1 MLLHMP
7 ERPPRL
13 TPIPKSGANMGNQ
26 GWTYVGEMRM
36 REYQGKFGKV
46 LCDLVSDCCKHMP
59 ADRPSLTQL
68 WQRVDAALNV
78 RVNQMDNNSTNFVGR
93 TLHDPAQPNPEPGT
107 VGAGLVVNFP
117 W

>member
-1 MLLHMP
+1 
-7 ERPPRL
+7 
-13 TPIPKSGANMGNQ
+13 MGNQ

-68 WQRVDAALNV
+68 ATRIDNATNQRANQVSVDDV
-78 RVNQMDNNSTNFVGR
+78 RFIQR
-93 TLHDPAQPNPEPGT
+93 TLHNPAQPNPEPGT
-107 VGAGLVVNFP
+107 VASGAPVVFP